1 MNNELRIRAEAS
13 TNNSQ
18 FAIRNSQLSRR
29 GFTLV
34 EMLVVIGILAV
45 LIGIGISSFS
55 SSTKK
60 AQRTRGQELVSNVT
74 TALEAIYQREG
85 SWPRRIL
92 ANGASDGR
100 LDESVAY
107 ELAKRKTLT
116 LTYDKDTKKTTG
128 LDRCGVVTPWALDT
142 IKSVGQSANNGT
154 YVRTGGTVK
163 DHVLH
168 YAVDTDGDGY
178 VDASVGGASVHIRG
192 SAAVWSCGMTGG
204 EIKPYKA
211 SGGKME
217 DIYSW
222 TYDQVKK

>member
-1 MNNELRIRAEAS
+1 MRNESRGIRS
-13 TNNSQ
+13 
-18 FAIRNSQLSRR
+18 

-34 EMLVVIGILAV
+34 EMLVVIGILAI
-45 LIGIGISSFS
+45 LIGIGVSSFS

-60 AQRTRGQELVSNVT
+60 AQRTRGQELVSNVA
-74 TALEAIYQREG
+74 TALEAVYQREG

-92 ANGASDGR
+92 ANGAKDGR
-100 LDESVAY
+100 LDENVAY
-107 ELAKRKTLT
+107 ELAKRNVLT

-142 IKSVGQSANNGT
+142 IRNVGQSANSGT
-154 YVRTGGTVK
+154 HVKTGGIVK
-163 DHVLH
+163 DHILH

-178 VDASVGGASVHIRG
+178 VNASVGGVSVYIRG
-192 SAAVWSCGMTGG
+192 AAAVWSCGMAGG
-204 EIKPYKA
+204 EISPYKA
-211 SGGKME
+211 GGSSSGSGSAGANKSGSKGGGSLS